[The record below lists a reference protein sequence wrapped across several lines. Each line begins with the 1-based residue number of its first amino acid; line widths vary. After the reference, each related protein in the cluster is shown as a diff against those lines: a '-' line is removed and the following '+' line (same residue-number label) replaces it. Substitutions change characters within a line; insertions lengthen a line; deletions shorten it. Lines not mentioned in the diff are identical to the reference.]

1 MKTTLFRNLL
11 ATLVALFAALLALP
25 QPVQAQTKNTIT
37 IDGVKKEILST
48 DFQKDPNDK
57 HGFMVFFFPLGGQE

>member
-37 IDGVKKEILST
+37 IDGFKKEILST
-48 DFQKDPNDK
+48 DFQKESP
-57 HGFMVFFFPLGGQE
+57 